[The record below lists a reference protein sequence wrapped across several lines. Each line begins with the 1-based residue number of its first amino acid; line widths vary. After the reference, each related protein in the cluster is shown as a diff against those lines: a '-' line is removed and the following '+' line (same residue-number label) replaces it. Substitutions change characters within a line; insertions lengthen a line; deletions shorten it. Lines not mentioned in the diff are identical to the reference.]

1 MSLPVKNETKTL
13 KKALSGIGTYDSRG
27 LEDIFEKCR
36 HSEDKMLKLIRAF
49 CATYLI
55 DNKQRPLKLRPLQ
68 EDIIVKSL
76 THPQNGKQ
84 RKLAILAPRGSG
96 KSYALAVAVTIYMF
110 FKRFRDLIFVLAPSE
125 DQAALIFG
133 YVYRNF
139 KDNKFLDSLV
149 DNYKFHNKPHIRMKG
164 GTMMRRAPLAPSNQ
178 GQAIRGQHPTLC
190 IVDESPL
197 IDDRLFVDNVEPAIV
212 SNKAPFI
219 NLGTPKSKDNHMWRY
234 LYDDGYAGSFTRLH
248 YTWRDAVKPGD
259 AYSAPY
265 TEVEMLDKMTE
276 WGEDSIYWRTEYECE
291 FVESVSNV
299 FNPEKIKACLH
310 EYEVT
315 TPESLE
321 SGRDYGPNITV
332 GVDVGKSVNSTVITG
347 WRREKSMGDIAT
359 EDIARLIYIEE
370 INPRTGG
377 HDIPFQRQR
386 IMDVSNAL
394 GADKLIVDCTG
405 IGGAIEQ
412 DLRLACI
419 NSAPQIHFI
428 GFVFTGGPR
437 GTKTQMYRDYQS
449 FIQQGRVIVP
459 SPDNLLPHQA
469 KVINK
474 WIREHFDLQY
484 TMDAANKTEKIA
496 APDTKHDDY
505 CDSSAMGLHA
515 TLSMLP
521 GAGSFGNADLKQG
534 SPRKVQR
541 DFSGKVSNKGLFTT
555 RQRRV
560 RLNKGRYGKF

>member
-1 MSLPVKNETKTL
+1 MIPVKNES
-13 KKALSGIGTYDSRG
+13 KKLQAALTGKGTYDSRE
-27 LEDIFEKCR
+27 LENLFEKCR
-36 HSEDKMLKLIRAF
+36 TSEDKMRKLVRAF
-49 CATYLI
+49 CQAYLI
-55 DNKQRPLKLRPLQ
+55 DNKQRALKLRPLQ
-68 EDIIVKSL
+68 EDIIVSSL
-76 THPQNGKQ
+76 TLPKNGKQ

-125 DQAALIFG
+125 DQAQLIFG

-139 KDNKFLDSLV
+139 KDNRFLDSLV

-178 GQAIRGQHPTLC
+178 GQAIRGQHPTFC

-197 IDDRLFVDNVEPAIV
+197 IDDKLFVDNVEPCIV

-234 LYDDGYAGSFTRLH
+234 LYDDAYSETYTRLH
-248 YTWRDAVKPGD
+248 YTWRDAVKPGE

-265 TEVEMLDKMTE
+265 TEEEMLEKMME

-299 FNPEKIKACLH
+299 FTPEKIKACLH
-310 EYEVT
+310 EFEVT
-315 TPESLE
+315 TPETLE
-321 SGRDYGPNITV
+321 PGRDYGSNITV

-347 WRREKSMGDIAT
+347 WRREKSVGDNAGD
-359 EDIARLIYIEE
+359 DIARLIYIEE
-370 INPRTGG
+370 INPRSGG

-386 IMDVSNAL
+386 IMDVANAL

-412 DLRLACI
+412 DLRLASI
-419 NSAPQIHFI
+419 NSTPQIHFI
-428 GFVFTGGPR
+428 GFVFTGGPK

-449 FIQQGRVIVP
+449 YIQQQRVIIP
-459 SPDNLLPHQA
+459 KPDNLTPQQA
-469 KVINK
+469 RVINK
-474 WIREHFDLQY
+474 WIREHYDLQY
-484 TMDAANKTEKIA
+484 TMDASQKTERIA
-496 APDTKHDDY
+496 APDGKHDDY
-505 CDSSAMGLHA
+505 CDSSAMGIHA

-521 GAGSFGNADLKQG
+521 GSGSFGQVDLKQG
-534 SPRKVQR
+534 ATQR
-541 DFSGKVSNKGLFTT
+541 INRSMSGKVSGRALFTT
-555 RQRRV
+555 RQRNV
-560 RLNKGRYGKF
+560 RLNKHRYGNF

>member
-1 MSLPVKNETKTL
+1 MIPVKNES
-13 KKALSGIGTYDSRG
+13 KKLQAAMTGKGTYDSRE
-27 LEDIFEKCR
+27 LENIFEQCR
-36 HSEDKMLKLIRAF
+36 TDKEKMRKLVSAF
-49 CATYLI
+49 CKAYLV
-55 DNKQRPLKLRPLQ
+55 DNKQRALQLRPLQ
-68 EDIIVKSL
+68 EDIIVTSL
-76 THPQNGKQ
+76 THPKNGKQ

-178 GQAIRGQHPTLC
+178 GQAIRGQHPTFC

-197 IDDRLFVDNVEPAIV
+197 IDDRLFVDNVEPAVV

-219 NLGTPKSKDNHMWRY
+219 NLGTPKSKENHMWRY
-234 LYDDGYAGSFTRLH
+234 MYDDAYAGTFTRLH
-248 YTWRDAVKPGD
+248 YTWRDAIKPGS
-259 AYSAPY
+259 AYTAPY
-265 TEVEMLDKMTE
+265 TEEEMLEKMFE

-299 FNPEKIKACLH
+299 FTPEKVKSCLH
-310 EYEVT
+310 DFEIT

-321 SGRDYGPNITV
+321 PGRDYGSNITI

-347 WRREKSMGDIAT
+347 WKREKPMGDNT
-359 EDIARLIYIEE
+359 GDDVARLIYMEE

-377 HDIPFQRQR
+377 HDIPYQRQR
-386 IMDVSNAL
+386 IIDVANIL
-394 GADKLIVDCTG
+394 GAEKLIVDCTG

-419 NSAPQIHFI
+419 NSKPQIHFI
-428 GFVFTGGPR
+428 AFIFTGGPR
-437 GTKTQMYRDYQS
+437 GSKTQMYRDYQS
-449 FIQQGRVIVP
+449 YVQQQRVIVP
-459 SPDNLLPHQA
+459 NPANLNAIEARL
-469 KVINK
+469 INK

-484 TMDAANKTEKIA
+484 TMDATNKTEKIS
-496 APDTKHDDY
+496 APTGKHDDY

-521 GAGSFGNADLKQG
+521 GAGSFGQVDL
-534 SPRKVQR
+534 RKGTQQR
-541 DFSGKVSNKGLFTT
+541 INRSITGKVSNSPLFTT
-555 RQRRV
+555 KQRNV
-560 RLNKGRYGKF
+560 RLNKHRYGNF